1 MKNRKDGK
9 RVKNLD
15 GMHGLITHIKP
26 YRADSDV
33 YINTKIDVTEMV
45 KYVEKLKKTKEYE
58 HLTYFHVFSTAIAKL
73 VYNRPLLNRFVIN
86 RRYYD
91 RNFVNL
97 SFVAKREF
105 TDTSEENFS
114 SLIIEKDDNLKTI
127 SDKISGKVK
136 SVRQSKLNSAD
147 DFMDKVGKLPVGL
160 LRIICSLLKFAD
172 NHDLIPQSLTKNSI
186 YHSSVIMTNLGS
198 INCGSIYHN
207 LTDFGTNSI
216 LIAIGKITEEPMVV
230 NGKIEIRKVCD
241 FGINLDERIAD
252 GFYFTKSLE
261 YFRYVLEHPELL
273 EENANVAI
281 DIKK

>member
-33 YINTKIDVTEMV
+33 YINTKIDVTE
-45 KYVEKLKKTKEYE
+45 VEKLKKTKEYE

-114 SLIIEKDDNLKTI
+114 SLIVEKDDNLKTI
-127 SDKISGKVK
+127 SDI
-136 SVRQSKLNSAD
+136 RQSKKRSP
-147 DFMDKVGKLPVGL
+147 K
-160 LRIICSLLKFAD
+160 
-172 NHDLIPQSLTKNSI
+172 Q
-186 YHSSVIMTNLGS
+186 
-198 INCGSIYHN
+198 
-207 LTDFGTNSI
+207 
-216 LIAIGKITEEPMVV
+216 
-230 NGKIEIRKVCD
+230 
-241 FGINLDERIAD
+241 
-252 GFYFTKSLE
+252 
-261 YFRYVLEHPELL
+261 
-273 EENANVAI
+273 
-281 DIKK
+281 IK